1 MHGIFLHVLADTMGS
16 VAVCI
21 STIFIYFFG
30 WTGFDPIASCVIAVL
45 IFISAIPLVASC
57 ARTLLLTIPADTE
70 YLLRETLGEV
80 SQLRGVSSY
89 TVPHFW
95 LEDPAITAAQH
106 EAHTNAGKHDDKVEG
121 GKVLGVIH
129 IIASKTSDLD
139 DVRER
144 TVSFLRS
151 RGLDVVVQVEREG
164 ETRCW
169 CGGGPK
175 TQ

>member
-1 MHGIFLHVLADTMGS
+1 M
-16 VAVCI
+16 
-21 STIFIYFFG
+21 
-30 WTGFDPIASCVIAVL
+30 
-45 IFISAIPLVASC
+45 
-57 ARTLLLTIPADTE
+57 
-70 YLLRETLGEV
+70 
-80 SQLRGVSSY
+80 VSSY

-95 LEDPAITAAQH
+95 LEDPAITAIQH
-106 EAHTNAGKHDDKVEG
+106 EEHAQAGKGEDERDG

-139 DVRER
+139 DVRKR
-144 TVSFLRS
+144 TDSFLRS